1 MLCIGESN
9 GKQAV
14 KSNEKYSMRVHMVHG
29 AWKERVISCL
39 CIDGI
44 DEVVSK

>member
-14 KSNEKYSMRVHMVHG
+14 KSNEKVQHESAYG
-29 AWKERVISCL
+29 AWRMERASYFL
-39 CIDGI
+39 PLH
-44 DEVVSK
+44 